1 MSCRKCPAQFP
12 AMQEKGYCSPLG
24 ELDLQ
29 HRGVA
34 TAAVA
39 DQPKRFSVE
48 VDPIRP
54 QLLVAGWAADRRH
67 PNDADAG
74 EQEAEFSIAVAH
86 GVLHCVAKKTAPAH
100 EAARFRKSGMSGTT
114 HLQMAP
120 DTQTGLPRS
129 SLDMPW
135 RIGPFVGGGAATTNS
150 AIPTPR
156 VRCAV
161 PSIHLQPWQPTAMP
175 DARLRVGESSSDLDN
190 VSNCAAAEAA
200 YLDCVFGQNRVA
212 GLIPRE

>member
-1 MSCRKCPAQFP
+1 MVPWITRSLVTSSSKPSSLTTGRFSLSLLIALVSFMSCRKCPAQFP

-74 EQEAEFSIAVAH
+74 EQEAEFSIAVA
-86 GVLHCVAKKTAPAH
+86 
-100 EAARFRKSGMSGTT
+100 
-114 HLQMAP
+114 
-120 DTQTGLPRS
+120 
-129 SLDMPW
+129 
-135 RIGPFVGGGAATTNS
+135 
-150 AIPTPR
+150 
-156 VRCAV
+156 
-161 PSIHLQPWQPTAMP
+161 
-175 DARLRVGESSSDLDN
+175 
-190 VSNCAAAEAA
+190 
-200 YLDCVFGQNRVA
+200 
-212 GLIPRE
+212 